1 VPIVKSNG
9 TTIVKGNNGGKSSY
23 FFESWTKQRIKEEVE
38 HAVANNHGRDLSPG
52 AAANEYFG
60 FSKDG
65 KVQINFYIKHDGTIG
80 SYFPKVRKP

>member
-38 HAVANNHGRDLSPG
+38 HAVANNHGKVNPDKRT
-52 AAANEYFG
+52 YFG
-60 FSKDG
+60 YSKVETVRIHFFYNADG
-65 KVQINFYIKHDGTIG
+65 SIG
-80 SYFPKVRKP
+80 SYFPKILTP